1 MTARVMVVA
10 DVAEGKEAEF
20 EAAYAQ
26 VTAAVKGTPGH
37 VHDELLSQQ
46 GRPGRYILLSEWES
60 VDAFIAWEDA
70 PIHRE
75 ITVPM
80 RPTGRVASSGS
91 STRWPPECHG
101 RSRPTRNQDSA
112 RRLRWAACGRF
123 RARTSSRR
131 MSIRQPPSSRK
142 SPPPS
147 GREYEMRGIPV
158 LRIPRIAPQWNL
170 GQMPPSTCTVAP
182 VT

>member
-80 RPTGRVASSGS
+80 RPYWAGRVE
-91 STRWPPECHG
+91 RFIYEV
-101 RSRPTRNQDSA
+101 
-112 RRLRWAACGRF
+112 AAG
-123 RARTSSRR
+123 
-131 MSIRQPPSSRK
+131 MPRQ
-142 SPPPS
+142 
-147 GREYEMRGIPV
+147 
-158 LRIPRIAPQWNL
+158 
-170 GQMPPSTCTVAP
+170 VA
-182 VT
+182 TYA